1 MAIIEGIGD
10 EVIILLTL
18 LVIFLMVALAW
29 ISTHVREPLLEI
41 FIIDGSRIGNL
52 IQRLQERRRGS
63 ARAVETTADGLHA
76 QSDETENV
84 TTNNETGSDSS
95 ENNTNTDNGA
105 TVENDSQVDIRESQ
119 NSGDNEEIGSPVDG
133 EINSSTNDNSEIN
146 NSLDTNNSE
155 PAPTSTSE
163 LRQRRLNFF
172 KVNPLTEPSSST
184 QPQLQELSEP
194 ASTPA
199 SGRGEVSNEES
210 ATTSPDETVSSQGS
224 PSTPHDD
231 PTANDNT
238 ASEPPD
244 GHIRVRL
251 KYLDDRQK
259 LVHASPDDTVA
270 QFKR

>member
-1 MAIIEGIGD
+1 MAVIEGIGD

-63 ARAVETTADGLHA
+63 VRAVETTADGPQA

-84 TTNNETGSDSS
+84 TTNNETISDSS
-95 ENNTNTDNGA
+95 ENNTDNGA
-105 TVENDSQVDIRESQ
+105 TVENDSQVDISESQ

-133 EINSSTNDNSEIN
+133 EINSSTNDNSETN

-155 PAPTSTSE
+155 PPTSTSE

-172 KVNPLTEPSSST
+172 KVNPLTEQSSST

-199 SGRGEVSNEES
+199 SGRGEVSNEEA
-210 ATTSPDETVSSQGS
+210 ATTSPDEPVSSQGS

-231 PTANDNT
+231 PAANANT
-238 ASEPPD
+238 ASELPD

>member
-1 MAIIEGIGD
+1 MAVIEGIGD

-63 ARAVETTADGLHA
+63 ARAVETTVDGPQA

-84 TTNNETGSDSS
+84 TTSNETSSDSS

-105 TVENDSQVDIRESQ
+105 TVENDSQVDISESQ

-133 EINSSTNDNSEIN
+133 EINSSTNDNIETN

-155 PAPTSTSE
+155 PPTSTSE

-172 KVNPLTEPSSST
+172 KVNPLTEQSSST

-199 SGRGEVSNEES
+199 SGRGEASNEEA

-224 PSTPHDD
+224 PSTPLDD
-231 PTANDNT
+231 PAANDNA